1 MKSNKGLGLVKW
13 SVLIIVPIILWGFY
27 WYIGFDQT
35 IVKYMLFITAVLL
48 LLVNLS
54 PLMKSF
60 SKKKSYERLVAIIV
74 GLIIF
79 SFLMA
84 WLYWGQN
91 PVLTFRAAAA
101 QFSILYFFL
110 LKRYKVNFDNLNTI
124 ITIFAIIYVVL
135 WFFALAAAPMVLF
148 GNLDEIQD
156 DRGFFRILQLN
167 SIDTLC
173 LFYFLCLVRFGD
185 KKNSNRILWIILA
198 IASYIIVFL
207 SLSRN
212 LIFSISIVT
221 VVYLLI
227 YNRKSFVLFAIVL
240 GLGGYGL
247 ISSNEIVSSLF
258 SMTEEQIEEKSE
270 GNLRLVEYTQFT
282 KLYPFHVGTVL
293 FGNGEPHVAS
303 SYGVREERLKDNLGF
318 NRSDAGYV
326 HVIVSYGLVMLV
338 VFISLFI
345 KVIKQKVEEEHL
357 YYKLFIYMILI
368 VNVLASVFF
377 SYMISFVICLYA
389 LELERNRQFH
399 YKRITALEEQ

>member
-1 MKSNKGLGLVKW
+1 MHSSRGLDLGKW
-13 SVLIIVPIILWGFY
+13 SVLILVPIILWGFY

-48 LLVNLS
+48 LLFNLS
-54 PLMKSF
+54 PLFKAF
-60 SKKKSYERLVAIIV
+60 SKKKSYERIVAIIV
-74 GLIIF
+74 GLIVF

-110 LKRYKVNFDNLNTI
+110 LKRYKVDFDNLNTI

-227 YNRKSFVLFAIVL
+227 YNRKSFVVFAIVL

-345 KVIKQKVEEEHL
+345 KVIKQKVEKEHL

-399 YKRITALEEQ
+399 YNRITALEEQ